1 MKNKKGF
8 TLIELVI
15 AIGLLSIFAIT
26 IGISLNRT
34 LKSQKLKE
42 QQEFVEKIKSAANL
56 YATNNSNIVNNL
68 SKEKGFVTIT
78 IEDLTNGGYLSE
90 NTIDSST
97 NEKVDKSQK
106 IKISYDA
113 NGTIKID
120 YPYDKEDDYLQA
132 LDIYINL
139 GDNSITDYCFHDL
152 GTSNLSYVNSET
164 GSFDHDYITS
174 KESDGNYQNI
184 NCNQGK
190 IYTTSPGTYRII
202 YNYKLKNKNTWKR
215 KTRNV
220 VVVDNVAPTCV
231 ITGNREANAP
241 WRYEGLTDFSVG
253 CNDAGGCLNVTQPK
267 SPLINMKTETVTIQD
282 KAGNKTICTLNVYS
296 DQIKP
301 TCTQNNTPTSWTNQN
316 RTITTKCNDTLSG
329 CVEGITTTTY
339 TSDKLNDT
347 FLVYDNAGNS
357 GECNVTVK
365 VDKTPPVV
373 SLSPSYSESDGSITI
388 TATAEDP
395 LSGVVQYMFS
405 ENANLTAFSSGWS
418 TWSTAKAS
426 VSYNKT
432 ITTLGTTT
440 WYFYAKDSA
449 GNVARSD
456 ALTIN
461 LSAPIPDA
469 PTINISNPYQVRKGG
484 TVNADITWT
493 SGQNV
498 SAYCVQLKSA
508 AAPTGSSSCWTSVST
523 TVNSVKRSLTLNG
536 GVGKYNYVAYVK
548 NSSGKIS
555 PVSNT
560 SYAEVIDTTPTT
572 PKLNISPYSVTSGGS
587 ITANVSWT
595 GNENVNAFCVVKKGS
610 TKPTSSSSCWN
621 SVATTKTTGTSSFK
635 ITGSP
640 GKYYYVAYV
649 KNIYGEVSAASNE
662 DYGEIKATKPS
673 KPTLSTSTSK
683 TTIGNKVT
691 LTAKWTSGQNVTAY
705 CIRSTAY
712 AAPTASSDCWTST
725 TTSKTSGTRTLT
737 FSYTGT
743 YTYKAYVKN
752 SSGLISDA
760 SNAVTITITINSN
773 GDKYFCWYVLKQS
786 DGTLKVRTRD
796 DASSLTSSLI
806 CRNQP
811 AGSKN
816 IYNIYKNSTVTYSSF
831 WGESNFTKSDGTHN
845 YGWYHVSGSVEPNGT
860 KHSITCYSAFYYT
873 AQSCSDCISNDHC
886 TTSRV
891 LK

>member
-15 AIGLLSIFAIT
+15 AIGLLSLFAIT

-68 SKEKGFVTIT
+68 SKDKGFVTIT

-90 NTIDSST
+90 NTIDPST

-164 GSFDHDYITS
+164 GSFDHNYITS
-174 KESDGNYQNI
+174 KGSDGNYQNI

-190 IYTTSPGTYRII
+190 IYTTSPGTYRIT

-231 ITGNREANAP
+231 ITGNRETNAP

-282 KAGNKTICTLNVYS
+282 KAGNKTECILNVYS

-301 TCTQNNTPTSWTNQN
+301 TCEQKDAPTSWTSQN

-329 CVEGITTTTY
+329 CVEETTTKTY

-347 FLVYDNAGNS
+347 FLVYDNAGNEE
-357 GECNVTVK
+357 ECNVIVK

-373 SLSPSYSESDGSITI
+373 SLSPSYSEGSTIITG
-388 TATAEDP
+388 TAEDQ

-405 ENANLTAFSSGWS
+405 ENDNLTASSSGWS
-418 TWSTAKAS
+418 TWSTASSS
-426 VSYNKT
+426 VSYDKT
-432 ITTLGTTT
+432 ITTLGKTT

-456 ALTIN
+456 ALAIN
-461 LSAPIPDA
+461 LSASIPNA

-484 TVNADITWT
+484 TVNANITWT
-493 SGQNV
+493 SGQDV
-498 SAYCVQLKSA
+498 SAYCVQLELA
-508 AAPTGSSSCWTSVST
+508 AAPTGSSSCWRSVST

-536 GVGKYNYVAYVK
+536 DVGKYNYVAYVK
-548 NSSGKIS
+548 NTSGKIS
-555 PVSNT
+555 PVSNP
-560 SYAEVIDTTPTT
+560 SFAEVIDTTPTAPT
-572 PKLNISPYSVTSGGS
+572 LYINPYSVTSGGS
-587 ITANVSWT
+587 ITAKVSWN
-595 GNENVNAFCVVKKGS
+595 GNENVNAFCVVKEGS
-610 TKPTSSSSCWN
+610 TKPTTSSNCWN
-621 SVATTKTTGTSSFK
+621 SVETTKTTGNSSFE

-649 KNIYGEVSAASNE
+649 KNIYGEISEASNK
-662 DYGEIKATKPS
+662 DFGEIKAAKPS
-673 KPTLSTSTSK
+673 APTLSTSTSQ
-683 TTIGNKVT
+683 TTIGNNAT
-691 LTAKWTSGQNVTAY
+691 LTAKWTSGQDVTAY
-705 CIRSTAY
+705 CILSTASD
-712 AAPTASSDCWTST
+712 APTASSDCWTST
-725 TTSKTSGTRTLT
+725 TTSTTSGTITLT
-737 FSYTGT
+737 FSSAGT

-773 GDKYFCWYVLKQS
+773 GDKYYCWYVLKQY

-796 DASSLTSSLI
+796 DAGSLLSALI

-811 AGSKN
+811 AGPKN
-816 IYNIYKNSTVTYSSF
+816 IYNIIKNSTVTYSSF

-845 YGWYHVSGSVEPNGT
+845 YGWYQVSSSVEPNGT
-860 KHSITCYSAFYYT
+860 KYYITCYSAFYYT

-891 LK
+891 LE

>member
-34 LKSQKLKE
+34 FKSQKLKE
-42 QQEFVEKIKSAANL
+42 QQEFVEKIKSSANL

-68 SKEKGFVTIT
+68 SKDKGFVTIT
-78 IEDLTNGGYLSE
+78 IGDLINGGYLSE
-90 NTIDSST
+90 NTIDPSA
-97 NEKVDKSQK
+97 NEKVDKSKK

-139 GDNSITDYCFHDL
+139 GDNSITDYCFQDL
-152 GTSNLSYVNSET
+152 GTSNLSYVDSET

-174 KESDGNYQNI
+174 KGSDGNYQNI

-190 IYTTSPGTYRII
+190 INTSLPGTYRII

-220 VVVDNVAPTCV
+220 VVIDNVAPTCE

-253 CNDAGGCLNVTQPK
+253 CKDAGGCLNVTQPK
-267 SPLINMKTETVTIQD
+267 SPLINMKTKSVTIQD
-282 KAGNKTICTLNVYS
+282 KAGNKTVCTLNVYS

-301 TCTQNNTPTSWTNQN
+301 TCTQNKTPTSWTSQD
-316 RTITTKCNDTLSG
+316 RTITAKCNDTLSG
-329 CVEGITTTTY
+329 CVEGTTTKTY
-339 TSDKLNDT
+339 TGDTLNDT

-373 SLSPSYSESDGSITI
+373 SLSPSYSESAGSTTI

-405 ENANLTAFSSGWS
+405 DNANLTAFSSGWS
-418 TWSTAKAS
+418 TWSTAKPS

-461 LSAPIPDA
+461 ISAPIPNA

-498 SAYCVQLKSA
+498 SAYCVQLDWA
-508 AAPTGSSSCWTSVST
+508 TAPTGSSSCWSNVST
-523 TVNSVKRSLTLNG
+523 TVNSVK
-536 GVGKYNYVAYVK
+536 
-548 NSSGKIS
+548 
-555 PVSNT
+555 
-560 SYAEVIDTTPTT
+560 
-572 PKLNISPYSVTSGGS
+572 
-587 ITANVSWT
+587 
-595 GNENVNAFCVVKKGS
+595 
-610 TKPTSSSSCWN
+610 
-621 SVATTKTTGTSSFK
+621 
-635 ITGSP
+635 
-640 GKYYYVAYV
+640 
-649 KNIYGEVSAASNE
+649 
-662 DYGEIKATKPS
+662 
-673 KPTLSTSTSK
+673 
-683 TTIGNKVT
+683 
-691 LTAKWTSGQNVTAY
+691 
-705 CIRSTAY
+705 
-712 AAPTASSDCWTST
+712 
-725 TTSKTSGTRTLT
+725 
-737 FSYTGT
+737 
-743 YTYKAYVKN
+743 
-752 SSGLISDA
+752 
-760 SNAVTITITINSN
+760 
-773 GDKYFCWYVLKQS
+773 
-786 DGTLKVRTRD
+786 
-796 DASSLTSSLI
+796 
-806 CRNQP
+806 
-811 AGSKN
+811 
-816 IYNIYKNSTVTYSSF
+816 
-831 WGESNFTKSDGTHN
+831 
-845 YGWYHVSGSVEPNGT
+845 
-860 KHSITCYSAFYYT
+860 
-873 AQSCSDCISNDHC
+873 DH
-886 TTSRV
+886 
-891 LK
+891 LH